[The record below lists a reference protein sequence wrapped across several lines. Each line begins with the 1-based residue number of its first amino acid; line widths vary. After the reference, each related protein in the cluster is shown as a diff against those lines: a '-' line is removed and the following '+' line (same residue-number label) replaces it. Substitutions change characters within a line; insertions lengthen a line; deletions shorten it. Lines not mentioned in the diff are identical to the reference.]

1 MTIVS
6 NNGQKVLHMISRIQI
21 TDVAT
26 YKRTTGIEPKA
37 INFIYGGNGTG
48 KTTLSRVLASGANDK
63 TTIEWSSSDYPKVVV
78 YNRDFVEN
86 NFSEDKSL
94 PGIFTLGS
102 ESVDLQNEIEELKNK
117 QNKAKELKD
126 GKSSALTNLNQQLE
140 KLTED
145 AKSECWEVQ
154 KKYGASFADALVGYR
169 ASRDSFFGKCI
180 EQFQLKAKDNDPLPD
195 LGKIKDMYQAAY
207 SKKAEP
213 AYEYLEVDI
222 NAASGLDNQ
231 PLLTKV
237 ITGKADTPIGT
248 FIQFLNAGDWVKQG
262 VEYAKK
268 ANGKCPYCQR
278 ELPNDI
284 AEQIAAFFDD
294 EYIKNCTDLEE
305 YQLRYDSV
313 IADIGTTIK
322 GVTEKQYSFIQYDE
336 FNRIKEKFEANAEY
350 NSRAIQTKIDN
361 PSKVVAIKPI
371 EEIVKDLNNVIK
383 AFNNKIKDNN
393 SAVEHQRE
401 SKIQCQEWI
410 WSFFKEEL
418 SDTLSKYNKS
428 ANGLRKGISH
438 IEEEINRQDEII
450 ADLGEKIREN
460 ESKLTSVIPTV
471 TAINKILQGFGF
483 TGFSLAENREKI
495 GTYSIVRSDGSD
507 ASKTLSEGEHNFISF
522 LYFYH
527 LCFGSQSSTG
537 IMDDKILVIDDPI
550 SSLDSNV
557 LFVIATLVKSI
568 IQYCR
573 SKEKGIKQV
582 FVLTHN
588 IYFHKEVTFLGSREH
603 YSPKEVAYFIIR
615 KKNEESTIISYED
628 NPIKTSYEILWEDI
642 KNPTASSAKSVFN
655 TMRRILEHYFQV
667 IGGIKYEECINEFE
681 GEDKIICKALI
692 AFINDG
698 SHTIFDDLVVS
709 FDESSLENYLRVFR
723 LIFER
728 LHQIDH
734 YNMMMGLAD
743 KE

>member
-1 MTIVS
+1 
-6 NNGQKVLHMISRIQI
+6 MISRIQI
-21 TDVAT
+21 TDIAT
-26 YKRTTGIEPKA
+26 YKNTTIIEPKA

-48 KTTLSRVLASGANDK
+48 KTTLSRVLANGTDDK
-63 TTIEWSSSDYPKVVV
+63 TAIEWDSSDHPKVVV

-102 ESVDLQNEIEELKNK
+102 ESVDLQKEIEELKIK

-126 GKSSALTNLNQQLE
+126 GKSSTLRNLNQQLK

-145 AKSECWEVQ
+145 AKGECWKVQ

-180 EQFQLKAKDNDPLPD
+180 EQFQSKAEDNNPLPD
-195 LGKIKDMYQAAY
+195 LEQIKDKYQAAF
-207 SKKAEP
+207 SKKAESVD
-213 AYEYLEVDI
+213 EYLEIDI
-222 NAASGLDNQ
+222 NDVSGLDNQ
-231 PLLTKV
+231 PLLSKI

-262 VEYAKK
+262 IEYAEK
-268 ANGKCPYCQR
+268 ASGKCPYCQR

-294 EYIKNCTDLEE
+294 EYIKDCSDLEE
-305 YQLRYDSV
+305 YQARYESV
-313 IADIGTTIK
+313 ITDICTTIK
-322 GVTEKQYSFIQYDE
+322 SVTEKQYSFIQYDE
-336 FNRIKEKFEANAEY
+336 FNRIKEEFETVADN
-350 NSRAIQTKIDN
+350 NSREIQTKIDN
-361 PSKVVAIKPI
+361 PSKSVAIKPI
-371 EEIVKDLNNVIK
+371 EEKVKALNNVIK
-383 AFNNKIKDNN
+383 AFNNRIIDNN
-393 SAVEHQRE
+393 SAVEHQKE
-401 SKIQCQEWI
+401 SRIQCQKWI
-410 WSFFKEEL
+410 WSFFIEEL
-418 SDTLSKYNKS
+418 NDTLLKYQKN
-428 ANGLRKGISH
+428 ANGVRKGISQV
-438 IEEEINRQDEII
+438 EAEIKRQDEII
-450 ADLGEKIREN
+450 THLGEEISEN
-460 ESKLTSVIPTV
+460 EAKLTSVIPTV

-483 TGFSLAENREKI
+483 TGFSLAENKEKT

-557 LFVIATLVKSI
+557 LFVIATLVKSV
-568 IQYCR
+568 IQFCR
-573 SKEKGIKQV
+573 NKEKGIKQV

-615 KKNEESTIISYED
+615 KKNEESTIIPYAE

-642 KNPTASSAKSVFN
+642 KSPTTSSAKSVFN

-667 IGGIKYEECINEFE
+667 IGGIKYEDCINEFE
-681 GEDKIICKALI
+681 GEEKIICKALI

-709 FDESSLENYLRVFR
+709 FDESSLENYLGVFKK
-723 LIFER
+723 IFER
-728 LHQIDH
+728 LNQIDH
-734 YNMMMGLAD
+734 YNMMMGISD
-743 KE
+743 EE

>member
-1 MTIVS
+1 
-6 NNGQKVLHMISRIQI
+6 MISRVQI
-21 TDVAT
+21 TDIAT
-26 YKRTTGIEPKA
+26 YKSATSLEPKA

-48 KTTLSRVLASGANDK
+48 KTTLSRVLASGADDK
-63 TTIEWSSSDYPKVVV
+63 TTIEWDSSNHPKVVV

-102 ESVDLQNEIEELKNK
+102 ESVDLQNEIEELKRK
-117 QNKAKELKD
+117 QDKAKELKD
-126 GKSSALTNLNQQLE
+126 GKTSTLIKLNQQLE
-140 KLTED
+140 TLTED
-145 AKSECWEVQ
+145 AKCECWKVQ
-154 KKYGASFADALVGYR
+154 KQYGASFADALIGYR
-169 ASRDSFFGKCI
+169 SSRDNFFGKCI
-180 EQFQLKAKDNDPLPD
+180 EQFQSKTDSSELQPD
-195 LGKIKDMYQAAY
+195 LEQIRDKYQAAF

-213 AYEYLEVDI
+213 VDEYLEIDI
-222 NAASGLDNQ
+222 NATLGLDNQ
-231 PLLTKV
+231 PLLSKV

-262 VEYAKK
+262 VEYAEK

-278 ELPNDI
+278 KLPNDI

-294 EYIKNCTDLEE
+294 EYIKDCSDLEE
-305 YQLRYDSV
+305 YQNRYELIV
-313 IADIGTTIK
+313 VEICTAIK

-336 FNRIKEKFEANAEY
+336 FNRIKEEFETAADY
-350 NSRAIQTKIDN
+350 NSREIQTKIDN

-371 EEIVKDLNNVIK
+371 EEKIKALNNAIK
-383 AFNNKIKDNN
+383 AFNNKIQDNN
-393 SAVEHQRE
+393 SAVEHQKE
-401 SKIQCQEWI
+401 SRIQCQEWI
-410 WSFFKEEL
+410 WSFFIKEL
-418 SDTLSKYNKS
+418 NDTLSKYQKS
-428 ANGLRKGISH
+428 ANGVRKGIRQV
-438 IEEEINRQDEII
+438 EAEIKSQEGII
-450 ADLGEKIREN
+450 TDLGEEISEN

-483 TGFSLAENREKI
+483 TGFSLAENKEKI

-557 LFVIATLVKSI
+557 LFVIATLVKSVI
-568 IQYCR
+568 RFCR
-573 SKEKGIKQV
+573 NKERGIKQV

-615 KKNEESTIISYED
+615 KKNEESTIIPYEE

-642 KNPTASSAKSVFN
+642 KSPSTSSAKSVFN

-667 IGGIKYEECINEFE
+667 IGGINYENCINEFE

-709 FDESSLENYLRVFR
+709 FDESSLENYLRVFKM
-723 LIFER
+723 IFER
-728 LHQIDH
+728 LNQIDH
-734 YNMMMGLAD
+734 YNMMMGIAD
-743 KE
+743 EE